1 MNLLLHFAY
10 YVDYSYSRSIHEV
23 APVVIAPAVIM
34 TILFTILVIF
44 LGIYAI
50 HAFLLSRIFK
60 KAGIK
65 SWAAW
70 VPFYNIWKLL
80 EIGDQP
86 SFWAV
91 LSIITPLNIVTSV
104 FTYIAMYRIGLKLG
118 KDGSWVILAI
128 FLPTIWMAILAFDSS
143 KWNPKGI
150 KP

>member
-1 MNLLLHFAY
+1 MHY
-10 YVDYSYSRSIHEV
+10 YQYQSTYDA
-23 APVVIAPAVIM
+23 APAMIAPAAIAS
-34 TILFTILVIF
+34 ILFTIFIIF

-50 HAFLLSRIFK
+50 HAYLLSRIFK
-60 KAGIK
+60 KAGVK

-104 FTYIAMYRIGLKLG
+104 FTYMAMYRVGLKFG
-118 KDGSWVILAI
+118 KDGSWVVLAI
-128 FLPTIWMAILAFDSS
+128 FLPTIWMAILAFDNS
-143 KWNPKGI
+143 KWNPKKI
-150 KP
+150 KS